1 MAAELVEDMASTSG
15 VPQWLQIK
23 LGVHRESKPLLQLD
37 VLLTITTAADTT
49 TPQLVLLYLLL
60 LGLMIAACTT
70 PLRVLHNYCCHTP
83 GVLQTLSPCLPIV
96 FVAYFYFWCC
106 YY

>member
-1 MAAELVEDMASTSG
+1 MVSTSG
-15 VPQWLQIK
+15 VPQFLQIK

-49 TPQLVLLYLLL
+49 MPQLVILYLLL

-70 PLRVLHNYCCHTP
+70 PLCVLHNYCCHTP
-83 GVLQTLSPCLPIV
+83 GVLQTLSPCLPV
-96 FVAYFYFWCC
+96 VLVVYFYFWSS
-106 YY
+106 YYW

>member
-1 MAAELVEDMASTSG
+1 MAADLVEDTWFRLLVYPNGS
-15 VPQWLQIK
+15 K
-23 LGVHRESKPLLQLD
+23 LSLGYTESKPLLQLD
-37 VLLTITTAADTT
+37 ALLTITTAAE
-49 TPQLVLLYLLL
+49 QLVILYLLL

-96 FVAYFYFWCC
+96 FVPYFYFWCC